1 MPFTIVCDRSFYQ
14 PHIRLLRIRPN
25 NLQLTIRHIF
35 NSLVDMSWID
45 SFMPEHLRISLQA
58 RVEPNTH
65 YSENKGNNGRENAI
79 KILNISL
86 L

>member
-1 MPFTIVCDRSFYQ
+1 MVTNDGWLGFISVHKLPVNSFEKVY
-14 PHIRLLRIRPN
+14 
-25 NLQLTIRHIF
+25 
-35 NSLVDMSWID
+35 
-45 SFMPEHLRISLQA
+45 
-58 RVEPNTH
+58 PNTH

>member
-25 NLQLTIRHIF
+25 NLQLTIRHIL

-58 RVEPNTH
+58 RVEPTIQDITAH
-65 YSENKGNNGRENAI
+65 LNNGT
-79 KILNISL
+79 
-86 L
+86 

>member
-1 MPFTIVCDRSFYQ
+1 MPLAPI
-14 PHIRLLRIRPN
+14 ILLIC
-25 NLQLTIRHIF
+25 LTI
-35 NSLVDMSWID
+35 WIAYLIYAKQK
-45 SFMPEHLRISLQA
+45 ERKLIEQ
-58 RVEPNTH
+58 VTPNTH